1 MSLLRLPA
9 VLAIACALFLGFA
22 ADAARA
28 ARAAEPQVNLY
39 SYRQPFLIQPL
50 LDAFTRETG
59 IKVNVVY
66 ARRGLLERLKAEGAN
81 SPADAVLTAD
91 IGRLQDLVEADL
103 VQPVRSKTLE
113 AAIPAHL
120 RHPDGLWYALT
131 TRARVLYTSKERV
144 RPGEI
149 SAYED
154 LADPK
159 WRGRIC
165 TRSAKHV
172 YNVALIA
179 AMIAHHGLERAE
191 SWLGAVKANLAR
203 KPQGNDRAQVRAI
216 KEGVCDVAIG
226 NSYYL
231 GKMSADPKQK
241 AWANAVNIVFP
252 NQRDRGTHIN
262 ISGAAMTKSARHRA
276 AARSLIEFLAS
287 PAIQQRYAAENFEY
301 PVLADVPLHPVVAA
315 WGRFEA
321 DQIALEVIA
330 RHRSAAMKLV
340 DRVGFDL

>member
-1 MSLLRLPA
+1 MSMLRLPIA
-9 VLAIACALFLGFA
+9 LAIACAVFLGLT
-22 ADAARA
+22 ADRARA
-28 ARAAEPQVNLY
+28 ADPEVNLY

-59 IKVNVVY
+59 IAVNVVY

-91 IGRLQDLVEADL
+91 IGRLHDLVEADL
-103 VQPVRSKTLE
+103 VQPLRSKTLE

-149 SAYED
+149 TAYED

-165 TRSAKHV
+165 TRSGKHV

-179 AMIAHHGLERAE
+179 SMIAHHGEARAQT
-191 SWLGAVKANLAR
+191 WLDAVKANLAR

-216 KEGVCDVAIG
+216 KEGVCDIAIG
-226 NSYYL
+226 NSYYM
-231 GKMSADPKQK
+231 GKMSADPDQK
-241 AWANAVNIVFP
+241 AWADAVNIVFP
-252 NQRDRGTHIN
+252 NQAGRGTHIN
-262 ISGAAMTKSARHRA
+262 ISGAAMTKSARHQA

-301 PVLADVPLHPVVAA
+301 PVLSDIPLHPVVAA

-321 DQIALEVIA
+321 DQIALDLVA
-330 RHRSAAMKLV
+330 RHRKAAMKLV
-340 DRVGFDL
+340 DKVGFDL